1 MIEEMYPN
9 TTENQRDQIVRQN
22 FRKYFRNYVS
32 TSKTM
37 YTFFSSN
44 FELTYI
50 TIIHCLGENQC

>member
-9 TTENQRDQIVRQN
+9 ATENQRDQIVRHN

-37 YTFFSSN
+37 YTFLSIN
-44 FELTYI
+44 LKLTYI
-50 TIIHCLGENQC
+50 